1 VEHLNQSNCPSCG
14 ASSLNTYL
22 TVKDHF
28 LSKEDFKLDLCST
41 CNLLFTNPRP
51 TLDQIGDYYKSEDYV
66 SHSSTKKGFV
76 NKVYAW
82 VRSYTLKKK
91 ISLIKELTPGRKLL
105 DIGAGTGHF
114 LAKAKESGYS
124 VLGLEPDQ
132 DARKVALSENEIEL
146 KDLSLLHELNQSF
159 DIISMWHVLEHV
171 YNLQMDLDKIVSLVN
186 QDGVLIIAV
195 PNYTSFDAQHYKE
208 YWAAYDV
215 PRHLYHFS
223 PKSIIPLIESKGL
236 KFEKMLPMKFDSYYV
251 SMLSEKYKGG
261 SMLKAMRIGFLSNL
275 KAKEGLSSSQI
286 YIFRKKQCF

>member
-1 VEHLNQSNCPSCG
+1 MEHLNQSTCPSCG
-14 ASSLNTYL
+14 AQSFSTYL

-28 LSKEDFKLDLCST
+28 LSKESFNLDLCDN
-41 CNLLFTNPRP
+41 CQLLFTNPRP
-51 TLDQIGDYYKSEDYV
+51 ILERIGDYYKSEEYV
-66 SHSSTKKGFV
+66 SHSSTKKGIV
-76 NKVYAW
+76 NRVYAK

-91 ISLIKELTPGRKLL
+91 IALLQELTPGKDLL

-114 LAKAKESGYS
+114 LAKAKEAGFH

-132 DARKVALSENEIEL
+132 DARKVALSENGIEL
-146 KDLSLLHELNQSF
+146 KDLSLLHHLNQKF
-159 DIISMWHVLEHV
+159 HAITMWHVLEHV
-171 YNLQMDLDKIVSLVN
+171 YNLQEDLDKISSLII
-186 QDGVLIIAV
+186 QDGVLIVAV

-223 PKSIIPLIESKGL
+223 PKSIIPLVESKGL

-261 SMLKAMRIGFLSNL
+261 SLLKAMRNGFLSNR

-286 YIFRKKQCF
+286 YIFRKK

>member
-1 VEHLNQSNCPSCG
+1 MEHLNQSTCPACG
-14 ASSLNTYL
+14 ASSLSTYL
-22 TVKDHF
+22 TVTDHF
-28 LSKEDFKLDLCST
+28 LSKENFNLDLCSS
-41 CNLLFTNPRP
+41 CHLLFTNPRP
-51 TLDQIGDYYKSEDYV
+51 TIDRIGDYYKSEDYV

-76 NKVYAW
+76 NKVYGW

-91 ISLIKELTPGRKLL
+91 ISLLRELTNGKQLL

-114 LAKAKESGYS
+114 LTKAKQSGYS
-124 VLGLEPDQ
+124 VLGLEPDE
-132 DARKVALSENEIEL
+132 DARKVALSENGIEL
-146 KDLSLLHELNQSF
+146 KDLNLLHELNKSF

-171 YNLQMDLDKIVSLVN
+171 YNLQTDLDKIVSLVN

-195 PNYTSFDAQHYKE
+195 PNYTSFDAQYYKE
-208 YWAAYDV
+208 FWAAYDV

-223 PKSIIPLIESKGL
+223 PKSIIPLVESKGL

-286 YIFRKKQCF
+286 YIFRKK

>member
-1 VEHLNQSNCPSCG
+1 MEHLNQSTCPSCG
-14 ASSLNTYL
+14 AQSFSTYL

-28 LSKEDFKLDLCST
+28 LSKESFNLDLCDN
-41 CNLLFTNPRP
+41 CQLLFTNPRP
-51 TLDQIGDYYKSEDYV
+51 TLERIGDYYKSEEYV
-66 SHSSTKKGFV
+66 SHSSTKKGIV
-76 NKVYAW
+76 NRVYAK

-91 ISLIKELTPGRKLL
+91 IALLQELTPGKDLL

-114 LAKAKESGYS
+114 LAKAKEAGFH

-132 DARKVALSENEIEL
+132 DARKVALSENGIEL
-146 KDLSLLHELNQSF
+146 KDLSLLHHLNQKF
-159 DIISMWHVLEHV
+159 HAITMWHVLEHV
-171 YNLQMDLDKIVSLVN
+171 YNLQEDLDKISSLII
-186 QDGVLIIAV
+186 QDGVLIVAV

-223 PKSIIPLIESKGL
+223 PKSIIPLVESKGL

-261 SMLKAMRIGFLSNL
+261 SLLKAMRNGFLSNR

-286 YIFRKKQCF
+286 YIFRKK

>member
-1 VEHLNQSNCPSCG
+1 MEHLNQSTCPSCG
-14 ASSLNTYL
+14 AQSFSTYL

-28 LSKEDFKLDLCST
+28 LSKESFNLDLCDN
-41 CNLLFTNPRP
+41 CQLLFTNPRP
-51 TLDQIGDYYKSEDYV
+51 TLERIGDYYKSEEYV
-66 SHSSTKKGFV
+66 SHSSTKKGIV
-76 NKVYAW
+76 NQVYAK

-91 ISLIKELTPGRKLL
+91 IALLQELTPGKDLL

-114 LAKAKESGYS
+114 LAKAKEAGFH

-132 DARKVALSENEIEL
+132 DARKVALSENGIEL
-146 KDLSLLHELNQSF
+146 KDLSLLHHLNQKF
-159 DIISMWHVLEHV
+159 HAITMWHVLEHV
-171 YNLQMDLDKIVSLVN
+171 YNLQEDLDKISSLII
-186 QDGVLIIAV
+186 QDGVLIVAV

-223 PKSIIPLIESKGL
+223 PKSIIPLVESKGL

-261 SMLKAMRIGFLSNL
+261 SLLKAMRNGFLSNR

-286 YIFRKKQCF
+286 YIFRKK

>member
-1 VEHLNQSNCPSCG
+1 MEHLNQSTCPSCG
-14 ASSLNTYL
+14 AQSFSTYL

-28 LSKEDFKLDLCST
+28 LSKESFNLDLCDN
-41 CNLLFTNPRP
+41 CQLLFTNPRP
-51 TLDQIGDYYKSEDYV
+51 TLERIGDYYKSEEYV
-66 SHSSTKKGFV
+66 SHSSTKKGIV
-76 NKVYAW
+76 NRVYAK

-91 ISLIKELTPGRKLL
+91 IALLQELTPGKDLL

-114 LAKAKESGYS
+114 LAKAKEAGFH

-132 DARKVALSENEIEL
+132 DARKVALSENGIEL
-146 KDLSLLHELNQSF
+146 KDLSLLHHLNQKF
-159 DIISMWHVLEHV
+159 HAITMWHVLEHV
-171 YNLQMDLDKIVSLVN
+171 YNLQEDLDKISSLII
-186 QDGVLIIAV
+186 QDGVLIVAV

-223 PKSIIPLIESKGL
+223 PKSIIPLVESKGL

-261 SMLKAMRIGFLSNL
+261 SLLKAMRIGFLSNR

-286 YIFRKKQCF
+286 YIFRKK

>member
-1 VEHLNQSNCPSCG
+1 MEHIYQVACPSCG
-14 ASSLNTYL
+14 AQSFSTYL

-28 LSKEDFKLDLCST
+28 LSKEEFRLEHCDSCALV
-41 CNLLFTNPRP
+41 FTNPRP
-51 TLDQIGDYYKSEDYV
+51 ALDRIGDYYKSEEYV

-76 NKVYAW
+76 NKVYNW

-91 ISLIKELTPGRKLL
+91 IDLLNELTNGKQLL

-114 LAKAKESGYS
+114 LSKAKESGFD
-124 VLGLEPDQ
+124 VLGLEPDE
-132 DARKVALSENEIEL
+132 DARKVAFSENGIEL
-146 KDLSLLHELNQSF
+146 KDLSLLHNLDQSF
-159 DIISMWHVLEHV
+159 DVISMWHVLEHV
-171 YNLQMDLDKIVSLVN
+171 YNLQEDLTKIVSLVK

-195 PNYTSFDAQHYKE
+195 PNYTSFDARYYRE

-223 PKSIIPLIESKGL
+223 PKSIIPLVESKGM

-261 SMLKAMRIGFLSNL
+261 SLLKAMRIGFLSNV

-286 YIFRKKQCF
+286 YIFRKK

>member
-1 VEHLNQSNCPSCG
+1 MEHLNQSTCPSCG
-14 ASSLNTYL
+14 AHSFSTYL

-28 LSKEDFKLDLCST
+28 LSKESFKLDICDN
-41 CNLLFTNPRP
+41 CQLLFTNPRP
-51 TLDQIGDYYKSEDYV
+51 TLERIGDYYKSEEYV
-66 SHSSTKKGFV
+66 SHSSTKKGII
-76 NKVYAW
+76 NRVYGK

-91 ISLIKELTPGRKLL
+91 IALLQELTSGKDLL

-114 LAKAKESGYS
+114 LAKAKEAGFH

-132 DARKVALSENEIEL
+132 DARKVALSENGIEL
-146 KDLSLLHELNQSF
+146 KDLSLLHQLNQKF
-159 DIISMWHVLEHV
+159 HAITMWHVLEHV
-171 YNLQMDLDKIVSLVN
+171 YNLQEDLDKISSLLI
-186 QDGVLIIAV
+186 QDGVLIVAV

-223 PKSIIPLIESKGL
+223 PKSIIPLVESKGL

-261 SMLKAMRIGFLSNL
+261 SLLKAMRIGFLSNR

-286 YIFRKKQCF
+286 YIFRKK

>member
-1 VEHLNQSNCPSCG
+1 VEHLNQSTCPACG
-14 ASSLNTYL
+14 AASISTYL
-22 TVKDHF
+22 TVSDHF
-28 LSKEDFKLDLCST
+28 LSKENFNLDLCGS

-51 TLDQIGDYYKSEDYV
+51 TLDRIGDYYKSEDYV

-76 NKVYAW
+76 NKVYGW

-91 ISLIKELTPGRKLL
+91 ISLLKELSSGKKLL

-124 VLGLEPDQ
+124 VLGLEPDE
-132 DARKVALSENEIEL
+132 DARKVALSENGIEL
-146 KDLSLLHELNQSF
+146 KDLSLLHGLEESF

-171 YNLQMDLDKIVSLVN
+171 YNLQTDLDKIVSLVN
-186 QDGVLIIAV
+186 RKGVLIIAV
-195 PNYTSFDAQHYKE
+195 PNYTSFDAQYYKE
-208 YWAAYDV
+208 FWAAYDV

-251 SMLSEKYKGG
+251 SMLSEKYRGG
-261 SMLKAMRIGFLSNL
+261 SMLKALRIGFLSNS

-286 YIFRKKQCF
+286 YIFRKN